1 MEYQNTMLCSGY
13 SHELKPCEHIKNCD
27 LCTGPSVGTYGN
39 ELYVCGRGVADFKC
53 KRDNPNW
60 KPLTKQQF
68 IELYK
73 QMPDRTNISIG
84 ELLEGAIIDGI
95 VEGNNNGISIQ
106 KNGTGDS

>member
-27 LCTGPSVGTYGN
+27 LCTGLSADAYGN
-39 ELYVCGRGVADFKC
+39 ERYVCGRGVADFKC
-53 KRDNPNW
+53 KRDKPNW

-95 VEGNNNGISIQ
+95 VEGNNDGISIQ
-106 KNGTGDS
+106 KNGAGDS